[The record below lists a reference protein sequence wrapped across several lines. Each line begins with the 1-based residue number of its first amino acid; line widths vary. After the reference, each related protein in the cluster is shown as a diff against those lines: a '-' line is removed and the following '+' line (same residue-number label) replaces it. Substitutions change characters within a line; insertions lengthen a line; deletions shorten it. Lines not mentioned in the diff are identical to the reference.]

1 MIGRAGR
8 PQFDNK
14 GVGVILCAK
23 DDERHFDNL
32 VHSKTLLESK
42 LHKSLVEHLNSEIT
56 LVSHRRGYS
65 RSKSSGY

>member
-14 GVGVILCAK
+14 GVGVILCSK
-23 DDERHFDNL
+23 EDESHYDSL

-42 LHKSLVEHLNSEIT
+42 LHRSLVEHLNSEIT
-56 LVSHRRGYS
+56 LVGLLSLASMTRV
-65 RSKSSGY
+65 